1 MKKVYLQFWEL
12 SEINQEVK
20 NDGVTL
26 HLTIN
31 DCKNYISNFYKK
43 RIGKKVPNK
52 YTRIVGEPITVEVT
66 ESLFTLVKKNF
77 NLKIK
82 SYNYNNLSK
91 LEEII
96 IV

>member
-1 MKKVYLQFWEL
+1 MKKAYLQFWEL
-12 SEINQEVK
+12 SEINHEVK
-20 NDGVTL
+20 SDGVTL

-52 YTRIVGEPITVEVT
+52 YSRIVGEPIIVEIS
-66 ESLFTLVKKNF
+66 ENLFSLINKNI

-82 SYNYNNLSK
+82 NYNYNNLLK

-96 IV
+96 II